1 MATIIEILERLTS
14 WSSDWK
20 HPAWK
25 QYVLTGDQKL
35 LKQLPDM
42 SRWYGVDSDFLA
54 ALHLP
59 KALDEPSRRALEAFY
74 AARLE
79 NALGQWL
86 GKTLAVNDESVD
98 EYEPGCQ
105 FLKELGC
112 SPLTIAYLTAVHV
125 RPLLRNDRRVTSAGA
140 LLCKLK
146 AGDLLTLVDRYAKEH
161 QYNVA
166 EIAPVLAAHASAT
179 LSEVLQ
185 QRLEKKFL
193 LGLRTPF
200 WKAVL
205 EQDRSCFEP
214 LAAKAFQCYE
224 DSWECFQIGRELAGL
239 DLDKYGPAVEQ
250 RALKYLKTGIG
261 TSNAEHQGWANESAI
276 WLLMHAVHR
285 NLVALQEFLAAD
297 PDPDGWNALWRE
309 EPKATVV
316 DCAAKALQRDAI
328 PLFEACFQTEQP
340 LVQFRALQNW
350 TSFKNPTDNDRIIEL
365 FRVAIASKDSVTV
378 PKILRFFWDWNASA
392 VEADV
397 WNLLGHKSRAVRE
410 IAASLLAKL
419 GEARIGKAKELWA
432 AKRADTRI
440 ATISWLKAVGTAK
453 AIAELKL
460 RLEVEEDDNV
470 RDALLLAIEKLAGPN
485 AKPDLAEL
493 EKRIKKTLAQ
503 LEQSPVKWLDPKKLP
518 LPKLKDGKKLDANRL
533 LYLLYR
539 QSRVKEMRADIEA
552 KPLYAMLDRATSG
565 DLALAVVQ
573 AFFGSKMDA
582 EDRWTMAFAAVVGDD
597 RLVPLLVRQIRTWAD
612 ASRGKLA
619 EYAVGALALLGTD
632 SALLAVDAMAI
643 RYRAK
648 NKNIGKAAAEAFAE
662 AAQARGL
669 TPEELGDVVVPW
681 LGFEPGQPRILDA
694 GKAKVEVRI
703 TDDFKFAF
711 RDPTTNK
718 KIAKLP
724 DSVPATVKN
733 EFKELS
739 ATLKEATKSQLLRME
754 TLMVRQ
760 FRWTVKRWRELY
772 LQHPLL
778 QPFAHR
784 LIWGCYDAKGKLSA
798 TFRALEDHT
807 LTDSGDEAVELP
819 AQGNVGVVHPL
830 ELAADLRQGW
840 LKHLAD
846 YNIVPP
852 FAQLERTVVT
862 VKPEQKDLKYGGDV
876 VGTELNAMTFKGRAE
891 RLGWA
896 RGSVVD
902 AGGINEYLKTFPTA
916 GVDVFIYLEGM
927 YIGVGMDDSIKLDKF
942 FFVKHGSVKIG
953 SYEYDEPSEAS
964 DPRLVPFGEVPAIA
978 FSEAMGDLAKIAGK
992 QAEPET
998 E

>member
-1 MATIIEILERLTS
+1 MATIIEILERLTT

-54 ALHLP
+54 ALNP
-59 KALDEPSRRALEAFY
+59 PQTLDPLSRRTLEAFF

-79 NALGQWL
+79 NGLGQWL
-86 GKTLAVNDESVD
+86 GKSLAADVESLD
-98 EYEPGCQ
+98 EYEAGRKV
-105 FLKELGC
+105 LKELGC
-112 SPLTIAYLTAVHV
+112 WEPTIAYLTAVHV
-125 RPLLRNDRRVTSAGA
+125 RPLLRGNGQITSAGA
-140 LLCKLK
+140 ALCKLK
-146 AGDLLTLVDRYAKEH
+146 PTDLKTLVDRFSKQHEYKLP
-161 QYNVA
+161 
-166 EIAPVLAAHASAT
+166 EIAPVLAAHAPEPLA
-179 LSEVLQ
+179 EVLQ
-185 QRLEKKFL
+185 QRLEKKEL
-193 LGLRTPF
+193 LGLRAPF

-205 EQDRSCFEP
+205 EQNRSRFEP
-214 LAAKAFQCYE
+214 LAAKAFASYD

-239 DLDKYGPAVEQ
+239 DLAKYGPAVEQ

-261 TSNAEHQGWANESAI
+261 TSSAEQQGWAEEAAI
-276 WLLMHAVHR
+276 WLLTHAAQH
-285 NLVALQEFLAAD
+285 NLPALKELLAAD
-297 PDPDGWNALWRE
+297 PDPDNWGALSRE
-309 EPKATVV
+309 QGKATVV
-316 DCAAKALQRDAI
+316 DCAAKQMQRAAI
-328 PLFEACFQTEQP
+328 PLFEACFLTEQP
-340 LVQFRALQNW
+340 LVQFHALQHW
-350 TSFKNPTDNDRIIEL
+350 ISFKNPTDNDRIIEL

-378 PKILRFFWDWNASA
+378 PKILRCFWDWNANA

-397 WNLLGHKSRAVRE
+397 WSLLGHKSRAVRE

-419 GEARIGKAKELWA
+419 GEARIGKVKELWT

-440 ATISWLKAVGTAK
+440 ATISWLKGVGTTK

-470 RDALLLAIEKLAGPN
+470 RDTLLLAIEKLVGPN
-485 AKPDLAEL
+485 AKPDLVEL
-493 EKRIKKTLAQ
+493 EKRIKKTLAH
-503 LEQSPVKWLDPKKLP
+503 LDKLPVWWLLPAELP
-518 LPKLKDGKKLDANRL
+518 LPKLRDGKKLDVNRL
-533 LYLLYR
+533 RYLLYR

-573 AFFGSKMDA
+573 GFFSTKMDA
-582 EDRWTMAFAAVVGDD
+582 EDRWVMAFAAVVGDD

-648 NKNIGKAAAEAFAE
+648 NKNIGKAAAEAFTE

-681 LGFEPGQPRILDA
+681 LGFEPGQPRLVDA

-703 TDDFKFAF
+703 TEDFKFAF

-724 DSVPATVKN
+724 DCVPASVKN

-778 QPFAHR
+778 LPFAHR
-784 LIWGCYDAKGKLSA
+784 LIWGCYDAKGKLST

-807 LTDSGDEAVELP
+807 LTDSGDDVVELP
-819 AQGNVGVVHPL
+819 GQGNVGVIHPL
-830 ELAADLRQGW
+830 ELAASLRQAW

-852 FAQLERTVVT
+852 FAQLERPVVT
-862 VKPEQKDLKYGGDV
+862 VKPEQKDMKYGSDV

-902 AGGINEYLKTFPTA
+902 AGGVHEYLKTFPTA

-927 YIGVGMDDSIKLDKF
+927 YIGIGMDASITLDKF

-978 FSEAMGDLAKIAGK
+978 FSEAIGDLAKIAGK
-992 QAEPET
+992 QAAPET

>member
-1 MATIIEILERLTS
+1 M
-14 WSSDWK
+14 W
-20 HPAWK
+20 
-25 QYVLTGDQKL
+25 L
-35 LKQLPDM
+35 L
-42 SRWYGVDSDFLA
+42 
-54 ALHLP
+54 
-59 KALDEPSRRALEAFY
+59 
-74 AARLE
+74 
-79 NALGQWL
+79 
-86 GKTLAVNDESVD
+86 
-98 EYEPGCQ
+98 
-105 FLKELGC
+105 
-112 SPLTIAYLTAVHV
+112 
-125 RPLLRNDRRVTSAGA
+125 
-140 LLCKLK
+140 
-146 AGDLLTLVDRYAKEH
+146 
-161 QYNVA
+161 
-166 EIAPVLAAHASAT
+166 AHAAQQN
-179 LSEVLQ
+179 LS
-185 QRLEKKFL
+185 
-193 LGLRTPF
+193 
-200 WKAVL
+200 
-205 EQDRSCFEP
+205 
-214 LAAKAFQCYE
+214 
-224 DSWECFQIGRELAGL
+224 
-239 DLDKYGPAVEQ
+239 
-250 RALKYLKTGIG
+250 ALKDL
-261 TSNAEHQGWANESAI
+261 
-276 WLLMHAVHR
+276 
-285 NLVALQEFLAAD
+285 FAAD
-297 PDPDGWNALWRE
+297 PDPNNWGSLSRE
-309 EPKATVV
+309 QGKAMVV

-328 PLFEACFQTEQP
+328 PLFEACFETEQP
-340 LVQFRALQNW
+340 LVQLHALQHW
-350 TSFKNPTDNDRIIEL
+350 TSFKNPADNDRLIEL
-365 FRVAIASKDSVTV
+365 FRLAVASKDSVTV
-378 PKILRFFWDWNASA
+378 PKILKFFWDWNASA

-419 GEARIGKAKELWA
+419 GEARIGKAKELWT

-440 ATISWLKAVGTAK
+440 ATISWLKAVGTSK

-485 AKPDLAEL
+485 AKPDLVEL
-493 EKRIKKTLAQ
+493 EKRIKKTLAH
-503 LEQSPVKWLDPKKLP
+503 LDKLPVWWLLPAELP
-518 LPKLKDGKKLDANRL
+518 LPKLRDGKKLDVNRL
-533 LYLLYR
+533 RYLLYR
-539 QSRVKEMRADIEA
+539 QSRVREMRADIEA

-573 AFFGSKMDA
+573 GFFSTKMDA
-582 EDRWTMAFAAVVGDD
+582 EDRWIMAFAALVGDD

-648 NKNIGKAAAEAFAE
+648 NKNIGKAAAEA
-662 AAQARGL
+662 AQARGL

-681 LGFEPGQPRILDA
+681 LGFAPGQPRLVDA
-694 GKAKVEVRI
+694 GKAKIEVRI

-724 DSVPATVKN
+724 DSVPASVKN

-760 FRWTVKRWRELY
+760 FRWTAKRWRELY

-778 QPFAHR
+778 LPFAHR
-784 LIWGCYDAKGKLSA
+784 LVWGCYDTKGNLTTS
-798 TFRALEDHT
+798 FRTLEDRT
-807 LTDSGDEAVELP
+807 LTDSSDEPVELP
-819 AQGNVGVVHPL
+819 AQGNIGVVHPL
-830 ELAADLRQGW
+830 ELPANSRQAW

-846 YNIVPP
+846 YNIAPP
-852 FAQLERTVVT
+852 FAQLERPVIT
-862 VKPEQKDLKYGGDV
+862 VKPEQKDLKYGSDV

-902 AGGINEYLKTFPTA
+902 AGGVHEYLKTFPTA

-927 YIGVGMDDSIKLDKF
+927 YIGVGMDDSITLDKF

-964 DPRLVPFGEVPAIA
+964 DPRLVSFGEVPAIA
-978 FSEAMGDLAKIAGK
+978 FSEAMGDLTKIVGK
-992 QAEPET
+992 QTGVVEE
-998 E
+998 